1 MSCCRGRRYPSGRS
15 RSSHNMGGA
24 GGEEAEDA
32 EDYGAAN
39 SPSAYLASRG
49 YGSSQSSSELA
60 RSRSTHALKSRDN
73 SPERGGE
80 KDGTA
85 LSSWAR

>member
-1 MSCCRGRRYPSGRS
+1 
-15 RSSHNMGGA
+15 MGGA
-24 GGEEAEDA
+24 DDADDGEELSTTT
-32 EDYGAAN
+32 

-49 YGSSQSSSELA
+49 YGSGQSGSELA

-80 KDGTA
+80 RDGTA

>member
-1 MSCCRGRRYPSGRS
+1 MGLGDDGDDGEDL
-15 RSSHNMGGA
+15 SSTT
-24 GGEEAEDA
+24 
-32 EDYGAAN
+32 

-49 YGSSQSSSELA
+49 YGSAAQPGTELA

-73 SPERGGE
+73 SPERGERGE
-80 KDGTA
+80 RDGTA